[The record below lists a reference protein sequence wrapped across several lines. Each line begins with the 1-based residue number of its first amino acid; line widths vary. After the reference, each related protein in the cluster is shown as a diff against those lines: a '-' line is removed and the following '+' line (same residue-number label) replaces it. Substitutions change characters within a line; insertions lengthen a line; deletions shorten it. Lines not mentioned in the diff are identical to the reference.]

1 MKRVNAVQLTLV
13 ILVWGTLLALPLM
26 GMAPNRILTPKGQYL
41 LSDIGGTPLTML
53 LLLVVLLSM
62 SVLLSSRQWFSSEKL
77 TNGLIYLL
85 SGATVTYL
93 CWFAGDF
100 ATTNVEHVARVRC
113 SFGAGFWALL
123 LLLWLMSL
131 EAIRLL
137 VGNPLHSTVLAVA
150 FWLPLVVLTGESHF
164 QHLSLF
170 IEYKANR
177 DAFDN
182 AFWVHCQIVLL
193 TLVLTIVIGLWLGIR
208 SYRSPAFG
216 RACLSTLSL
225 LQTIPSIA
233 LFGLLLAPLSYLTK
247 QLPFLSDLGISGIGM
262 TPAIIALLLYS
273 LLPMVR
279 STQTGLKQ
287 VSPLMLEA
295 AYGMGMSHFQCL
307 WKIHFRLAL
316 PVILSGLRITTVQA
330 IGLTMVAA
338 LIGAGGFG
346 AIMFRGLSGSAID
359 LVLLGVIPVVIMAA
373 VADTFFKLL
382 VHLTDPTLKAGNTA
396 PAQGGN
402 SQ

>member
-1 MKRVNAVQLTLV
+1 MKRVNAVQLTLTV
-13 ILVWGTLLALPLM
+13 LVWGALFVLPLM
-26 GMAPNRILTPKGQYL
+26 GMAPNRILTPKGL
-41 LSDIGGTPLTML
+41 SLWSDIGGTPLVVML
-53 LLLVVLLSM
+53 ILGVLLTL
-62 SVLLSSRQWFSSEKL
+62 SVLLPAKL
-77 TNGLIYLL
+77 SAQAKKLSNGLIYFF
-85 SGATVTYL
+85 SAAIVAYL
-93 CWFAGDF
+93 FWLAGDF
-100 ATTNVEHVARVRC
+100 AASQVELSARVRC

-123 LLLWLMSL
+123 LLWLMSI
-131 EAIRLL
+131 EAVRPLAKTPL
-137 VGNPLHSTVLAVA
+137 VSTLMAVI
-150 FWLPLVVLTGESHF
+150 FWLPLMVLVSQSHF
-164 QHLSLF
+164 QYLSLF
-170 IEYKANR
+170 IEYRANKS
-177 DAFDN
+177 AFDN
-182 AFWVHCQIVLL
+182 AFFVHSQIVLI

-208 SYRSPAFG
+208 SYRSPRFG
-216 RACLSTLSL
+216 RACLSTLSI
-225 LQTIPSIA
+225 LQTVPSIA

-247 QLPFLSDLGISGIGM
+247 KLPFLSELGISGIGM

-295 AYGMGMSHFQCL
+295 AYGMGMSRFQCL
-307 WKIHFRLAL
+307 WKVHFRLAL

-373 VADTFFKLL
+373 AADTFFKML
-382 VHLTDPTLKAGNTA
+382 VHLTEPSPKSEAATL
-396 PAQGGN
+396 AQGG
-402 SQ
+402 